1 MAREQDMHRLT
12 VDGVTYL
19 LYNEHDFLIARDI
32 SRRIDNTRTQFQ
44 GELNKRWI
52 KWGVDEKP
60 YANPNGR

>member
-1 MAREQDMHRLT
+1 MHRLT
-12 VDGVTYL
+12 VDGVTYCFRS
-19 LYNEHDFLIARDI
+19 EDDFRLAREL